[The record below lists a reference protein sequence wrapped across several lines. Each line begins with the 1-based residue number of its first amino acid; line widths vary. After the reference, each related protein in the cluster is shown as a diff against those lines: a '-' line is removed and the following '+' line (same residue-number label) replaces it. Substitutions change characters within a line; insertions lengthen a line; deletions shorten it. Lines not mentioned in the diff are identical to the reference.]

1 VSTAHRPV
9 FAAGSAVLDQLRAE
23 ARPEQYFVRSDDEPD
38 RYEGITNPQSR
49 RTAVDLKK

>member
-1 VSTAHRPV
+1 MSTAHHPV

-23 ARPEQYFVRSDDEPD
+23 ARLEQLQARSDDEPD

-49 RTAVDLKK
+49 RTAISLIK

>member
-1 VSTAHRPV
+1 MLTTRHPV

-23 ARPEQYFVRSDDEPD
+23 ARLEQYFVRSDDEPD

-49 RTAVDLKK
+49 RLAMDLPK